1 MSRPKVLALYMY
13 MYMYVSF
20 IVIITF
26 SSRVDANASPERR
39 GRGSPMFQA
48 SVLLSG
54 STERAEAM
62 EVGDT
67 LSIF

>member
-39 GRGSPMFQA
+39 GEGLTNVPGQCPLVWEYGES
-48 SVLLSG
+48 
-54 STERAEAM
+54 
-62 EVGDT
+62 
-67 LSIF
+67 